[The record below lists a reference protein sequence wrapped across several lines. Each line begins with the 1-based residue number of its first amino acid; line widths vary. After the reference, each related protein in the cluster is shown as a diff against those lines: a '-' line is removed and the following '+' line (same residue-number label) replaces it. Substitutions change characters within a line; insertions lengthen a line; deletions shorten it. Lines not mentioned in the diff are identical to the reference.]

1 MHDAPN
7 VKKNTE
13 NMSLEHDRNLY
24 PTLKGDDETINSLVV
39 RDSIMALLDA
49 LLSDQN
55 GLDSDL
61 KRKIARLRSKAEVE
75 LRDL

>member
-1 MHDAPN
+1 
-7 VKKNTE
+7 
-13 NMSLEHDRNLY
+13 MSLEYDRNLY
-24 PTLKGDDETINSLVV
+24 PTLKGNDETINSLVV